1 MRYYKRFKLIISVA
15 MLLFTIGCVRQENK
29 SDESY
34 DLLSSDMWKTDGFAV
49 MIKSL
54 MSRNC
59 GLTDMKDLSMRLCSI
74 MKKMRRFIS
83 SLS

>member
-49 MIKSL
+49 NDKVL
-54 MSRNC
+54 
-59 GLTDMKDLSMRLCSI
+59 DE
-74 MKKMRRFIS
+74 
-83 SLS
+83 